1 MSVLFPKV
9 NKPPTWDYRPI
20 YYDPKKDE
28 MDRKL
33 AALQAR
39 RAAEEAKAQAEAGA
53 APGKANDEAQ
63 GAPAAQSAGSSKPYI
78 PTLHRG
84 SFREAHDAGMSAYR
98 AREARKSKLTLWIVF
113 LVMILFGIYLL
124 GLF

>member
-1 MSVLFPKV
+1 MT
-9 NKPPTWDYRPI
+9 KPPTWDYRPI

-53 APGKANDEAQ
+53 APGKDEEAQ

>member
-28 MDRKL
+28 MERKL
-33 AALQAR
+33 AALQAK
-39 RAAEEAKAQAEAGA
+39 RAAEEKARG
-53 APGKANDEAQ
+53 GNDEAQ
-63 GAPAAQSAGSSKPYI
+63 TPSAGKTAGDAKPYI

-84 SFREAHDAGMSAYR
+84 SFREMHEAGMSSYR
-98 AREARKSKLTLWIVF
+98 AREERKTKLRIWIVILI
-113 LVMILFGIYLL
+113 LVLFGIYLL
-124 GLF
+124 GLM